1 MLNATMFLRAF
12 SRFPIPAIS
21 FASPVSTLPV
31 LKAQINRFFES
42 MSMVYTTPNRN
53 FVMMPF

>member
-1 MLNATMFLRAF
+1 MRQKFLSAF